1 MTNLDASQRPV
12 IIEVA
17 LNGQTTKDVNPNA
30 PRSSNEIAED
40 ALRCFENGAAIV
52 HTHIDD
58 IMSPGKRAA
67 ELYLEHF
74 IPVLRERPGALIYP
88 TLGFGEDGQAKYEHV
103 KILHEEAGLRIG
115 FVDPGS
121 VNLGGADA
129 TGLPVPIDYAYA
141 NTPASIRWAFDFH
154 AELGLGPSIAIFEPG
169 FLNHTLA
176 YERSGHLPAGSLVK
190 FYMGGEYGYMGAGH
204 KGLNFGLPGTPWGL
218 DVYLTLFGDC
228 VVPWSVGVLGGDVFD
243 HDLARHALERG
254 GHLHI
259 GIEDYM
265 GSDKPTNLELL
276 QRAVDLCGEVGR
288 PVATTAQTI
297 EMLGLPG

>member
-74 IPVLRERPGALIYP
+74 VPVLRERPGALIYP

-103 KILHEEAGLRIG
+103 KI
-115 FVDPGS
+115 
-121 VNLGGADA
+121 
-129 TGLPVPIDYAYA
+129 
-141 NTPASIRWAFDFH
+141 
-154 AELGLGPSIAIFEPG
+154 
-169 FLNHTLA
+169 
-176 YERSGHLPAGSLVK
+176 
-190 FYMGGEYGYMGAGH
+190 
-204 KGLNFGLPGTPWGL
+204 
-218 DVYLTLFGDC
+218 
-228 VVPWSVGVLGGDVFD
+228 
-243 HDLARHALERG
+243 
-254 GHLHI
+254 
-259 GIEDYM
+259 
-265 GSDKPTNLELL
+265 
-276 QRAVDLCGEVGR
+276 
-288 PVATTAQTI
+288 
-297 EMLGLPG
+297 